1 MVWPDVRKGSGQS
14 TDQHDNSVSVEVQA
28 STVETASVGTML
40 EAAETALW
48 AALVTAGY
56 KDVQSAM
63 NTWYKTRAME
73 NEEGF

>member
-1 MVWPDVRKGSGQS
+1 MTWPDVRRGTGES
-14 TDQHDNSVSVEVQA
+14 TDEHDNSVKVEAQA
-28 STVETASVGTML
+28 STTDMASVGAML
-40 EAAETALW
+40 EAADNALW

-56 KDVQSAM
+56 KDVRSAM